1 MKTYRVRFVKPE
13 SAIEVTSITASS
25 QEEAANEF
33 MTINY
38 AHGYVVP
45 AAARGASETLYAAI
59 LEVSGDDVAPQQ
71 FIARYFYAGIG
82 RSGGVRP
89 PKTCS
94 SMGDLCS
101 RLGVE
106 EEFFDE
112 GWMLEER
119 RP

>member
-1 MKTYRVRFVKPE
+1 MNTYRVRFVKPE
-13 SAIEVTSITASS
+13 SPACVASITASS
-25 QEEAANEF
+25 KEEAANEF
-33 MTINY
+33 MASNY
-38 AHGYVVP
+38 ASGYVVP
-45 AAARGASETLYAAI
+45 SAARGCVETLYAAI
-59 LEVSGDDVAPQQ
+59 VEVSGDDVAPQQ